1 MASTPILS
9 FFNNQGDRQTDK
21 HSVKNNFP
29 HLSTS
34 TGLIERVTTFKL
46 LGINFEA
53 NLSWSL
59 HINTISAEASKRLY
73 FLKQLK
79 RARLPTDQLLHF
91 YVAVIRPVVEYCAVR
106 TGWHYAINRAHAEQL
121 ESIQKWKWAIRII
134 FPFTRGRGVGRGGP
148 GGGSSPL

>member
-1 MASTPILS
+1 MFLGRLIAP
-9 FFNNQGDRQTDK
+9 
-21 HSVKNNFP
+21 NFP

-34 TGLIERVTTFKL
+34 TGLIERVTALKL

-59 HINTISAEASKRLY
+59 HINTIAAKASKRLY

-79 RARLPTDQLLHF
+79 RAGLPTDQLLHF

-106 TGWHYAINRAHAEQL
+106 TGLALRY
-121 ESIQKWKWAIRII
+121 
-134 FPFTRGRGVGRGGP
+134 
-148 GGGSSPL
+148 